1 MEKHIQKVKVTD
13 FGKRHFDP
21 KFGGTKI
28 TDISVEEFE
37 AMINSELNVFYKVLE
52 GRNILSIVS
61 DVKKIIPGYADF
73 CKLVCLKNKTSART
87 GSMPIA
93 IENYQYLRSGFSSR
107 TPSELPVMDRWF
119 ELPLPASK
127 AEYLMVVIY
136 SREQLL
142 KEHEEDL
149 KKKFKN
155 WEETRNETLSES
167 DKKSMC
173 ELDGFKFDLSEDDE
187 WGVVAILGQMSS
199 DEEPMKPITMM
210 RNALGMSEGGSGVPI
225 DKERYAKSV
234 EFWSKNATVK

>member
-28 TDISVEEFE
+28 TDMSVEEFE
-37 AMINSELNVFYKVLE
+37 AMINSELEVFYKVIE
-52 GRNILSIVS
+52 GRNILPIVS
-61 DVKKIIPGYADF
+61 DVKKTIPGYADF

-127 AEYLMVVIY
+127 AEYLMIVLY

-142 KEHEEDL
+142 KEHSA
-149 KKKFKN
+149 
-155 WEETRNETLSES
+155 SEYK
-167 DKKSMC
+167 D
-173 ELDGFKFDLSEDDE
+173 EPLYFDAD

-210 RNALGMSEGGSGVPI
+210 RNALGISEGGSGVPI
-225 DKERYAKSV
+225 DRERYAQSV